1 MKKTNHVV
9 IGTVVVF
16 LGFFVLCVNPSST
29 LAAARFGDRGDDI
42 IAIQKR
48 LLSLGYEAGEP
59 DGVFGIQTQL
69 AIEFLQSDHGLS
81 ADGVVGEETL
91 RVLKA
96 AEPQVSRQR
105 KGTAMAARIVLT
117 SQRYI
122 GVPYVWGGTSP
133 SGFDCSGFTQYV
145 FALNGISLPR
155 TADIQFEVG
164 VPVRSEQLQPGDLVY
179 FSTYEPGPSH
189 NGIYLGGGK
198 FINASSSR
206 GVVIDRMDNDYWR
219 PRYLGARRVI
229 R

>member
-1 MKKTNHVV
+1 MQITAVL
-9 IGTVVVF
+9 
-16 LGFFVLCVNPSST
+16 LGLSVLFINLST
-29 LAAARFGDRGDDI
+29 TFAAVRYGDRGDEVT
-42 IAIQKR
+42 AIQKR
-48 LLSLGYEAGEP
+48 LSSLGYEAGEP

-91 RVLKA
+91 RVLKT

-133 SGFDCSGFTQYV
+133 RGFDCSGFTQYV

-206 GVVIDRMDNDYWR
+206 GVVIDRMDNDYWSS
-219 PRYLGARRVI
+219 RYLGARRVI